1 MNPRD
6 AKVAEPR
13 KNCEAAEAGETS
25 NGLSKV
31 STTFSITLSES
42 PLTSNLTMPCP
53 VSLGFVWG
61 EYPIEV
67 RSAVANST
75 FRSGRLM
82 FSSEVASG
90 ETRNAK
96 ASLIVW
102 PEYERERFQV

>member
-1 MNPRD
+1 MQKSLNPE
-6 AKVAEPR
+6 KIVKPAEG
-13 KNCEAAEAGETS
+13 GETS
-25 NGLSKV
+25 NALSKV
-31 STTFSITLSES
+31 STTFSITLSEN

-61 EYPIEV
+61 EYPNEV
-67 RSAVANST
+67 RGAVANST

-96 ASLIVW
+96 VSRIVW
-102 PEYERERFQV
+102 PEYAGERFQV